1 MLSKQTVLKSFTVL
15 SAGLILASAS
25 PLLVNQV
32 EAADKIKINYWHVN
46 ADTQGGKTVNE
57 LVEAYNDSQDEV
69 EVVATFN
76 PDMYKGL
83 MQNLQAA
90 VTSGETPD
98 VVQVG
103 WAFKDYFS
111 ENFEYTDPI
120 QLVQE
125 VDPDNKDFFEKN
137 FLENV
142 LNLAKKD
149 DSYVGIPYSVS
160 NPVLYINKDL
170 LKEAG
175 LDENGPQTWEQVQEF
190 SKTIKEKTGKFGLY
204 VQEPADSWAQQ
215 ALLESNGAAI
225 MTDGK
230 ASFGSE
236 EGIHAYQVYQDMVV
250 KDESALHTTW
260 EQGIQSFIDGN
271 VAMLYTTIAQRNNVQ
286 SNANFAVTAI
296 KSPTWEGKENKLPA
310 GGAMLA
316 VTSQDEEKKKGL
328 VETVM
333 AYDGIAIVV
342 SPENK
347 VEDLDID
354 KVAAIYKREITDW
367 KDLGGAEGEIVVI
380 GREAGSGTRDG
391 FESITKTKDSCKYRQ
406 ELTSTGDVIT
416 AVASNPNAI
425 GYASLSAVKD
435 TVKALKIG
443 GVAPSEE
450 TVKDGTYVVQR
461 PFVFVTKEGTKL
473 SDTAQKFFDFAL
485 SSDANDII
493 ISAGVV
499 PAN

>member
-1 MLSKQTVLKSFTVL
+1 MLSKQTVLKSFTAL

-230 ASFGSE
+230 ASFASE

-316 VTSQDEEKKKGL
+316 VTSQDEEKKKATWDFLKYLYSVESMAKWTEGTGYVPPRKDVAEAENGL
-328 VETVM
+328 KKFLEENQMMTP
-333 AYDGIAIVV
+333 AIEQMDAMV
-342 SPENK
+342 SWTSFPGDAGLEA
-347 VEDLDID
+347 EQMLLDMRDSI
-354 KVAAIYKREITDW
+354 
-367 KDLGGAEGEIVVI
+367 LGGSDVAE
-380 GREAGSGTRDG
+380 TL
-391 FESITKTKDSCKYRQ
+391 K
-406 ELTSTGDVIT
+406 STQD
-416 AVASNPNAI
+416 AI
-425 GYASLSAVKD
+425 
-435 TVKALKIG
+435 
-443 GVAPSEE
+443 
-450 TVKDGTYVVQR
+450 
-461 PFVFVTKEGTKL
+461 
-473 SDTAQKFFDFAL
+473 
-485 SSDANDII
+485 NDLF
-493 ISAGVV
+493 
-499 PAN
+499 

>member
-316 VTSQDEEKKKGL
+316 VTSQDEEKKKATWDFLKYLYSVESMAKWTEGTGYVPPRKDVAEAENGL
-328 VETVM
+328 KKFLEENQMMTP
-333 AYDGIAIVV
+333 AIEQMDAMV
-342 SPENK
+342 SWTSFPGDAGLEA
-347 VEDLDID
+347 EQMLLDMRDSI
-354 KVAAIYKREITDW
+354 
-367 KDLGGAEGEIVVI
+367 LGGSDVAE
-380 GREAGSGTRDG
+380 TL
-391 FESITKTKDSCKYRQ
+391 K
-406 ELTSTGDVIT
+406 STQD
-416 AVASNPNAI
+416 AI
-425 GYASLSAVKD
+425 
-435 TVKALKIG
+435 
-443 GVAPSEE
+443 
-450 TVKDGTYVVQR
+450 
-461 PFVFVTKEGTKL
+461 
-473 SDTAQKFFDFAL
+473 
-485 SSDANDII
+485 NDLF
-493 ISAGVV
+493 
-499 PAN
+499 

>member
-1 MLSKQTVLKSFTVL
+1 MLSKQTVLKSFTAL

-57 LVEAYNDSQDEV
+57 LVEAYNASQDEV

-230 ASFGSE
+230 ASFASE

-286 SNANFAVTAI
+286 SNANFDVTAI

-316 VTSQDEEKKKGL
+316 VTSQDEEKKKATWDFLKYLYSVESMAKWTEGTGYVPPRKDVAEAENGL
-328 VETVM
+328 KKFLEENQMMTP
-333 AYDGIAIVV
+333 AIEQMDAMV
-342 SPENK
+342 SWTSFPGDAGLEA
-347 VEDLDID
+347 EQMLLDMRDSI
-354 KVAAIYKREITDW
+354 
-367 KDLGGAEGEIVVI
+367 LGGSDVAE
-380 GREAGSGTRDG
+380 TL
-391 FESITKTKDSCKYRQ
+391 K
-406 ELTSTGDVIT
+406 STQD
-416 AVASNPNAI
+416 AI
-425 GYASLSAVKD
+425 
-435 TVKALKIG
+435 
-443 GVAPSEE
+443 
-450 TVKDGTYVVQR
+450 
-461 PFVFVTKEGTKL
+461 
-473 SDTAQKFFDFAL
+473 
-485 SSDANDII
+485 NDLF
-493 ISAGVV
+493 
-499 PAN
+499 

>member
-1 MLSKQTVLKSFTVL
+1 MLSKQTVLKSFTAL

-57 LVEAYNDSQDEV
+57 LVEAYNASQDEV

-230 ASFGSE
+230 ASFASE

-316 VTSQDEEKKKGL
+316 VTSQDEEKKKATWDFLKYLYSVESMAKWTEGTGYVPPRKDVAEAENGL
-328 VETVM
+328 KKFLEENQMMTP
-333 AYDGIAIVV
+333 AIEQMDAMV
-342 SPENK
+342 SWTSFPGDAGLEA
-347 VEDLDID
+347 EQMLLDMRDSI
-354 KVAAIYKREITDW
+354 
-367 KDLGGAEGEIVVI
+367 LGGSDVAE
-380 GREAGSGTRDG
+380 TL
-391 FESITKTKDSCKYRQ
+391 K
-406 ELTSTGDVIT
+406 STQD
-416 AVASNPNAI
+416 AI
-425 GYASLSAVKD
+425 
-435 TVKALKIG
+435 
-443 GVAPSEE
+443 
-450 TVKDGTYVVQR
+450 
-461 PFVFVTKEGTKL
+461 
-473 SDTAQKFFDFAL
+473 
-485 SSDANDII
+485 NDLF
-493 ISAGVV
+493 
-499 PAN
+499 